1 MYHHSEAE
9 RLLEIAAL
17 PADVPLSPELRAI
30 GHALL
35 AVADAI
41 RDGGVPRPFGE
52 PYRPEDDDPIP
63 YRIEG
68 RRLPT
73 PNGRP

>member
-1 MYHHSEAE
+1 MYHHGEAE
-9 RLLEIAAL
+9 RLLELTDIG
-17 PADVPLSPELRAI
+17 VPMSPELRAI

-41 RDGGVPRPFGE
+41 RDTGRIVDS
-52 PYRPEDDDPIP
+52 DDDPIP
-63 YRIEG
+63 FRIEG

>member
-1 MYHHSEAE
+1 MYHHGEAE
-9 RLLEIAAL
+9 RLLELTDIG
-17 PADVPLSPELRAI
+17 VPMSPELRAI

-41 RDGGVPRPFGE
+41 RDAGVPRPFGE

-63 YRIEG
+63 YCIEG

-73 PNGRP
+73 ANGGA

>member
-1 MYHHSEAE
+1 MYHHTEAE

-41 RDGGVPRPFGE
+41 RAAAEDD
-52 PYRPEDDDPIP
+52 EDDDDPVP
-63 YRIEG
+63 FR
-68 RRLPT
+68 PT
-73 PNGRP
+73 LAGYAATMPTGGA

>member
-17 PADVPLSPELRAI
+17 PADVPMSPELRAI

-41 RDGGVPRPFGE
+41 RDAGRIVDS
-52 PYRPEDDDPIP
+52 DDEPIP
-63 YRIEG
+63 FE
-68 RRLPT
+68 L
-73 PNGRP
+73 NGGA

>member
-1 MYHHSEAE
+1 MYHRTEAE
-9 RLLEIAAL
+9 RLLELTDGSDA
-17 PADVPLSPELRAI
+17 VELRAI

-73 PNGRP
+73 ANGGA

>member
-41 RDGGVPRPFGE
+41 RDTGRIVDS
-52 PYRPEDDDPIP
+52 DDDPIP
-63 YRIEG
+63 FRIEG